1 MAQEKGAGFTAEEKA
16 AMKERAKEA
25 KAQKAGQTRAD
36 GEKDVLGKI
45 AEMSPAEKA
54 IAERIHALVGQV
66 APELVP
72 RTWYGMPAYAKEGKG
87 GKVVC
92 FFQPGEKFKSRYS
105 TLGFNDA
112 ASLDDGAMW
121 ATTFAILEITDEVE
135 SRIIALLERATGR

>member
-1 MAQEKGAGFTAEEKA
+1 M
-16 AMKERAKEA
+16 
-25 KAQKAGQTRAD
+25 
-36 GEKDVLGKI
+36 LGKI

>member
-1 MAQEKGAGFTAEEKA
+1 MTDGFTAEERA
-16 AMKERAKEA
+16 AMKERAAEA
-25 KAQKAGQTRAD
+25 KKASRRGSGAKKAQADRAD
-36 GEKDVLGKI
+36 CEAKI
-45 AEMSPAEKA
+45 AEMPENDKT
-54 IAERIHALVGQV
+54 IAETLHQIV
-66 APELVP
+66 ADTAPDLDP
-72 RTWYGMPAYAKEGKG
+72 KTWYGMPAYAKEGKG

-135 SRIIALLERATGR
+135 ARVIALLERATGR

>member
-1 MAQEKGAGFTAEEKA
+1 MAQGDGAGFTAEEKA

-25 KAQKAGQTRAD
+25 KAEKAGRTRAD
-36 GEKDVLGKI
+36 GEKDVLAKI
-45 AEMSPAEKA
+45 AEMAPGEKA
-54 IAERIHALVGQV
+54 IAQRIHALVAQV

-72 RTWYGMPAYAKEGKG
+72 RTWYGMPAYAQEGRN

-112 ASLDDGAMW
+112 AALDDGQMW
-121 ATTFAILEITDEVE
+121 ATTFAVLAISDDVE
-135 SRIIALLERATGR
+135 SQIVSLLARATGR

>member
-1 MAQEKGAGFTAEEKA
+1 MAQGDGAGFTAEEKA

-25 KAQKAGQTRAD
+25 KAEKAGRTRAD
-36 GEKDVLGKI
+36 GEKDVLAKI
-45 AEMSPAEKA
+45 AEMAPGEKA
-54 IAERIHALVGQV
+54 IAQRIHALVAQV

-72 RTWYGMPAYAKEGKG
+72 RTWYGMPAYAQEGRN

-112 ASLDDGAMW
+112 AALDDGQMW
-121 ATTFAILEITDEVE
+121 ATTFAVLAISEDVE
-135 SRIIALLERATGR
+135 SQIVSLLERATGR